1 MKEMTVGDLMVS
13 ISEYATVSEGA
24 TMHQAALA
32 LEKAQDEFA
41 HKRYSHRAVL
51 ILDKDKR
58 VTGKL
63 SQLDFLRALVRGDE
77 QLEKIGDIGK
87 FGFSPIAVMAHRE
100 KYRVKSA
107 SWDETITATTKLKV
121 EDFMQAPSESEY
133 IEENTSL
140 DIAAHQLITGFHLS
154 LLVRKGEDIVGV
166 LRLSDIVS
174 GAFRSMKGSKSKK
187 KNKDK

>member
-13 ISEYATVSEGA
+13 ISEYATVSEGT

-32 LEKAQDEFA
+32 LEKAQNEFA

-58 VTGKL
+58 ITGKL
-63 SQLDFLRALVRGDE
+63 SQLDFLHALIREDE

-87 FGFSPIAVMAHRE
+87 FGFSPMAVMIHRE
-100 KYRVKSA
+100 KCRIKNT
-107 SWDETITATTKLKV
+107 SWEKTIMAAAKLKV

-140 DIAAHQLITGFHLS
+140 DIAAHQLIAGFHLS
-154 LLVRKGEDIVGV
+154 LLVRKGEDIVGIF
-166 LRLSDIVS
+166 RLSDIVS
-174 GAFRSMKGSKSKK
+174 GAFRAMKGSKLEKK
-187 KNKDK
+187 HKDT

>member
-24 TMHQAALA
+24 TMLEAVLA

-51 ILDKDKR
+51 ILDKNNR

-63 SQLDFLRALVRGDE
+63 SQLDFLRALVREDE
-77 QLEKIGDIGK
+77 HLEKIGDIGK
-87 FGFSPIAVMAHRE
+87 FGFSPMAVMTHRE
-100 KYRVKSA
+100 KYRVNHATGEELVSA
-107 SWDETITATTKLKV
+107 AAKLKV
-121 EDFMQAPSESEY
+121 EDFMQSPSEDEY
-133 IEENTSL
+133 IDEDTSL

-154 LLVRKGEDIVGV
+154 LLVRKGEDIVGI

-174 GAFRSMKGSKSKK
+174 GAFRTMKESKL